1 MARPPFLGLKLTWLI
16 APSFLSISILS
27 FHPRVPSSFLKTLIY
42 FAAVRSKCFCREQCP
57 SKEGRAERR
66 QGGDRGM
73 AYKEDRVG
81 TEKEDVTASQLQAP
95 TRVLLKV

>member
-1 MARPPFLGLKLTWLI
+1 
-16 APSFLSISILS
+16 
-27 FHPRVPSSFLKTLIY
+27 
-42 FAAVRSKCFCREQCP
+42 
-57 SKEGRAERR
+57 
-66 QGGDRGM
+66 M